1 MTDQPLASI
10 TTAQVVS
17 IGATAEGNG
26 ITIENGDEVTF
37 EYEGTYSLTFSAQIT
52 NYANSVQ
59 KAVFWVKKNGTD
71 YPDSATEMDLQPR
84 KDSSNPNRQVITINY
99 VATAEADD
107 YVQVF
112 WAGDSTQLSVES
124 LPAGTSPV
132 YPAVPSIIL
141 TAVQVMYT
149 QLGPQGA
156 SGVVSVTAPITN
168 TGTSTSAN
176 IGIDLSNIAPIAS
189 PTFTGTATSPLLR
202 LTATTDASPTS
213 TGHALQIGP
222 TDGVNL
228 IIDGNEVMSRNN
240 GVGSFL
246 GLNIS
251 GGNVTI
257 GDSESIVTIPG
268 IIVGDSLP
276 SGQNLIIN
284 GAFEINQRG
293 YVSGASLASG
303 AYGFDRWKS
312 TFTNTTLTYT
322 SAPQGQLVTINSG
335 GSIEQII
342 ERENV
347 RAGTYTLSWQGT
359 ATGRVYNTGESAPA
373 YAASPITLTLDGL
386 QDVEVQF
393 TASGGTRT
401 LGFIQLE
408 KGSKATA
415 FNRNSMNL
423 QGELAACC
431 RYYYQKLGTDNRI
444 RFGYQTDTNGFGQTN
459 FVNFPTIMRIAPTMT
474 ITVTEAD
481 NFTLGATTPLDLGFT
496 TRGVRNS
503 SSFGYFRYSINFTAT
518 AEL

>member
-1 MTDQPLASI
+1 
-10 TTAQVVS
+10 
-17 IGATAEGNG
+17 
-26 ITIENGDEVTF
+26 
-37 EYEGTYSLTFSAQIT
+37 
-52 NYANSVQ
+52 
-59 KAVFWVKKNGTD
+59 
-71 YPDSATEMDLQPR
+71 
-84 KDSSNPNRQVITINY
+84 
-99 VATAEADD
+99 
-107 YVQVF
+107 
-112 WAGDSTQLSVES
+112 
-124 LPAGTSPV
+124 
-132 YPAVPSIIL
+132 
-141 TAVQVMYT
+141 MYT

-176 IGIDLSNIAPIAS
+176 IGIDLSNIASIAS

-202 LTATTDASPTS
+202 LTSTTDASPTS
-213 TGHALQIGP
+213 TAHAFQVGP
-222 TDGVNL
+222 TDGTNL
-228 IIDGNEVMSRNN
+228 IIDGNEIMGRNN
-240 GVGSFL
+240 GEGSFL

-268 IIVGDSLP
+268 IIVGNSLP

-284 GAFEINQRG
+284 GAFEINQRE
-293 YVSGASLASG
+293 YVSGANLASG

-335 GSIEQII
+335 GSIEQVI

-359 ATGRVYNTGESAPA
+359 ATGRVYNTGATAPA
-373 YAASPITLTLDGL
+373 YAASPITITLDGL
-386 QDVEVQF
+386 QNVEVEF

-401 LGFIQLE
+401 LGFVQLE

-431 RYYYQKLGTDNRI
+431 RYYYQRLGTDNRI

-474 ITVTEAD
+474 ITTSEAD
-481 NFTLGATTPLDLGFT
+481 NLTLGATTPSDLGFT
-496 TRGVRNS
+496 TRALRNS
-503 SSFGYFRYSINFTAT
+503 STFGYFRYSINFTAT